1 MRRDKVT
8 NDEIEKSHFDILI
21 IKLNIVHKQLSSP
34 VFLYSFNS
42 VEIFYIKRN
51 VYVLKIPFLYGKIYI
66 IFNCFFNYE
75 IKQYC
80 TYGNLMKNS

>member
-21 IKLNIVHKQLSSP
+21 IKLNTVHKQLSSP

-42 VEIFYIKRN
+42 VEIKSILILF
-51 VYVLKIPFLYGKIYI
+51 FFIYSISTVSYSKWLANLI
-66 IFNCFFNYE
+66 IDYFC
-75 IKQYC
+75 Q
-80 TYGNLMKNS
+80 S

>member
-8 NDEIEKSHFDILI
+8 NDEKENIHFDILI
-21 IKLNIVHKQLSSP
+21 FELNTSP
-34 VFLYSFNS
+34 VFLYSLNS

-51 VYVLKIPFLYGKIYI
+51 VYVLKIPCFYVKIYI
-66 IFNCFFNYE
+66 ISNCFFFNYE

-80 TYGNLMKNS
+80 TYEN